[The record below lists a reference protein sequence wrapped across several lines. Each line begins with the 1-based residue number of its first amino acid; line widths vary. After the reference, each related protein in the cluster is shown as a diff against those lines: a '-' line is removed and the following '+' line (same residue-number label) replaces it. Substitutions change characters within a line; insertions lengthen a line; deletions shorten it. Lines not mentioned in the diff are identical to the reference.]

1 MKNYLYPFF
10 WLHGEEPEVL
20 TEYIEKISESGMQG
34 LCIESRPH
42 PDFVGEGW
50 WKDVDHILAELKKR
64 NMKMWILDD
73 AHFPTGFANGKVKE
87 SYPEYLKIYLNM
99 RRYDIQ
105 GTGRKIRIDFS
116 LLKGRPWDRPDPSEK
131 ILGVYM
137 AKRVFKKGDDRDLI
151 DAGTLTDISEN
162 IDGRLLTLEAFPIGA
177 YSIFVVYETPKGDEE
192 ATADYLN
199 PLVKEAT
206 EVLIN
211 EVYEPHYAHY
221 KDEFGK
227 TIEGF
232 FSDEPRFGN
241 MKGTEW
247 SIGKDMPLPWRPE
260 LEKEL
265 TFDKKMLPL
274 LWVPASG
281 VESEIR
287 YKYMDLVTRLYQ
299 ENFTEVLGNWCRA
312 HGVWYMGHNIED
324 NGAHARLGYGAGHY
338 FRGQTGMDFAGID
351 TIGGQIVPGMNYHH
365 DAFNTGGSN
374 GEFYHYALA
383 KLASSAAH
391 LDPAKKGRAL
401 CEAFGAY
408 GWNEGL
414 RMMSWIADH
423 LLVRGINYLVPHAF
437 NPKKYPDF
445 DCPPHFYA
453 HGHNPQFRYFKVFSD
468 YVNRIADIF
477 RNGKMPARV
486 GVLYPAEQEW
496 GGRYTPVE
504 KLARELT
511 EHQISFEIVTLDYLK
526 SAKICNGCFTI
537 NEMDF
542 DSLVIGGSE
551 FIPEDLNQV
560 MSDLEKAGVN
570 LIVTGSI
577 PGKEGISLYNL
588 GSVME
593 SQGYSS
599 IELGKSLPELV
610 FYEYEKAGKIYRMFF
625 NENVVDAVDTTV
637 RLKKRCGTVYGFDAW
652 KDKYYSVSEN
662 DGSFR
667 LCLKPYEAVVWCE
680 SGEIPE
686 NMENGCT
693 VGDSC
698 ALEFELPESGWK
710 VSFSDSMSY
719 PEFTVNVGTDRL
731 TCVSDLTG
739 FEDKTGTVR
748 FSNEIE
754 IEKTDSEKYV
764 LDLGL
769 VSEIAEVFVN
779 GKSAGVRIC
788 EPYTFDLSGLLAYG
802 KNQIEID
809 VTNSLGT
816 EQRDVISHYLPIET
830 FGIIGHPTIFCQK

>member
-34 LCIESRPH
+34 ICIESRPH

-50 WKDVDHILAELKKR
+50 WNDVDHILSEIKKR

-105 GTGRKIRIDFS
+105 GTGRKMRIDFS

-151 DAGTLTDISEN
+151 DAETLTEISEN
-162 IDGRLLTLEAFPIGA
+162 IDGRLLTLETSPIGA
-177 YSIFVVYETPKGDEE
+177 YSIFVVYETPKGGEE

-211 EVYEPHYAHY
+211 EVYEPHYEHY

-260 LEKEL
+260 LEKAL
-265 TFDKKMLPL
+265 SFDKKMLPL
-274 LWVPASG
+274 LWTPASG
-281 VESEIR
+281 EESEIR

-414 RMMSWIADH
+414 HMMSWIADH

-477 RNGKMPARV
+477 RDGKMPARV

-496 GGRYTPVE
+496 GGKYTPVE
-504 KLARELT
+504 KLTRELT
-511 EHQISFEIVTLDYLK
+511 EHQISFEIVTLDYIK

-537 NEMDF
+537 NESDF
-542 DSLVIGGSE
+542 DTLVIGGSE
-551 FIPEDLNQV
+551 FIPEDLKRIL
-560 MSDLEKAGVN
+560 SDLEKAGVK
-570 LIVTGSI
+570 LIVTDSI
-577 PGKEGISLYNL
+577 PGRDGISLYEL
-588 GSVME
+588 GSEME
-593 SQGYSS
+593 SQGYAS
-599 IELGKSLPELV
+599 IELGESLPELA
-610 FYEYEKAGKIYRMFF
+610 FYEYEKDGKIYRMFF
-625 NENVVDAVDTTV
+625 NENVVDTVDTTV
-637 RLKKRCGTVYGFDAW
+637 RFKKRCGTVYGFDAW
-652 KDKYYSVSEN
+652 KDKYYSISER

-667 LCLKPYEAVVWCE
+667 LYLKPYEAVVWCE
-680 SGEIPE
+680 SNEIPE
-686 NMENGCT
+686 EMEDGYT
-693 VGDSC
+693 VGDSY
-698 ALEFELPESGWK
+698 ASEIELPESGWT
-710 VSFSDSMSY
+710 VSYADSMNY
-719 PEFTVNVGTDRL
+719 PEFTEKVDTDRL
-731 TCVSDLTG
+731 TCVSDLAG
-739 FEDKTGTVR
+739 FEDKSGTVR
-748 FSNEIE
+748 FCHE
-754 IEKTDSEKYV
+754 IEKPKGDRFI
-764 LDLGL
+764 LDLGQ

-788 EPYTFDLSGLLAYG
+788 EPYTFDLSGLLTEG
-802 KNQIEID
+802 RNKLDIE
-809 VTNSLGT
+809 VANSLGT
-816 EQRDVISHYLPIET
+816 EQRDVISHYLPIES
-830 FGIIGHPTIFCQK
+830 FGIIGHPTIFCR

>member
-34 LCIESRPH
+34 ICIESRPH

-50 WKDVDHILAELKKR
+50 WNDVDHILSEIKKR

-105 GTGRKIRIDFS
+105 GTGRKMRIDFS

-151 DAGTLTDISEN
+151 DAETLTEISEN
-162 IDGRLLTLEAFPIGA
+162 IDGRLLTLETSPIGA
-177 YSIFVVYETPKGDEE
+177 YSIFVVYETPKGGEE

-211 EVYEPHYAHY
+211 EVYEPHYEHY

-260 LEKEL
+260 LEKAL
-265 TFDKKMLPL
+265 SFDKKMLPL
-274 LWVPASG
+274 LWTPASG
-281 VESEIR
+281 EESEIR

-391 LDPAKKGRAL
+391 LDPVKKGRAL

-414 RMMSWIADH
+414 RMMSWIANH

-477 RNGKMPARV
+477 RDGKMPARV

-496 GGRYTPVE
+496 GGKYTPVE
-504 KLARELT
+504 KLTRELT
-511 EHQISFEIVTLDYLK
+511 EHQISFEIVTLDYIK

-537 NEMDF
+537 NESDF
-542 DSLVIGGSE
+542 DTLVIGGSE
-551 FIPEDLNQV
+551 FIPEDLKRIL
-560 MSDLEKAGVN
+560 SDLEKAGVK
-570 LIVTGSI
+570 LIVTDSI
-577 PGKEGISLYNL
+577 PGRDGISLYEL
-588 GSVME
+588 GSEME
-593 SQGYSS
+593 SQGYAS
-599 IELGKSLPELV
+599 IELGESLPELA
-610 FYEYEKAGKIYRMFF
+610 FYEYEKDGKIYRMFF
-625 NENVVDAVDTTV
+625 NENVVDTVDTTV
-637 RLKKRCGTVYGFDAW
+637 RFKKRCGTVYGFDAW
-652 KDKYYSVSEN
+652 KDKYYSISER

-667 LCLKPYEAVVWCE
+667 LYLKPYEAVVWCE
-680 SGEIPE
+680 SNEIPE
-686 NMENGCT
+686 EMEDGYT
-693 VGDSC
+693 VGDSY
-698 ALEFELPESGWK
+698 ASEIELPESGWT
-710 VSFSDSMSY
+710 VSYAGSMSY
-719 PEFTVNVGTDRL
+719 PEFTEKVDTDRL
-731 TCVSDLTG
+731 TCVSDLIG
-739 FEDKTGTVR
+739 FEDKSGTVR
-748 FSNEIE
+748 FCHEIE
-754 IEKTDSEKYV
+754 TTNGDKFM
-764 LDLGL
+764 LDLGQ
-769 VSEIAEVFVN
+769 VSEVAEVFVN
-779 GKSAGVRIC
+779 GESAGVRIC
-788 EPYTFDLSGLLAYG
+788 EPYTFDLSGLLTDG
-802 KNQIEID
+802 KNKLEIE

-816 EQRDVISHYLPIET
+816 EQRDVISHYLPIES
-830 FGIIGHPTIFCQK
+830 FGIIGHPTIFCR